1 MPMDFTARI
10 LVRIFSNGS
19 FKESRRFYPGWWK
32 NVPSEYRKHITSD
45 MKQTVEYD
53 FSQLNPHMLYFAYN
67 NEPGSVDAYD
77 RVLDG
82 EHCGLAKSTFNAMI
96 QAATNIWNR
105 PSDIDPST
113 ANMSLGEL
121 RDRIFVAH
129 KPIEHLCLWRRQ
141 QDAV

>member
-1 MPMDFTARI
+1 MDDIEIKDTEFDALEARISTDDEKMPMDFTARI

-53 FSQLNPHMLYFAYN
+53 FSQLNPHMLYFAHN
-67 NEPGSVDAYD
+67 KELGSEHAYD

-82 EHCGLAKSTFNAMI
+82 
-96 QAATNIWNR
+96 
-105 PSDIDPST
+105 
-113 ANMSLGEL
+113 
-121 RDRIFVAH
+121 
-129 KPIEHLCLWRRQ
+129 
-141 QDAV
+141 